1 MSEVAQVPQL
11 RFPEFNGDLEEKK
24 LDDVGSFKSGT
35 GFTEAEQGGKSGVP
49 FFKVSDMNLEGNQKV
64 MVSANNYVNDEQIAR
79 LNYKPINKK
88 SVIFAKVGAAVFL
101 ERKRIA
107 DSFLIDNNMMAFTPT
122 EDIDFIRQWFDTVR
136 LSKYAQVGALPS
148 YNASDLK
155 TIKIN
160 LPSLPEQTK
169 IANFLAAVD
178 TKIEQLSKKQALLGE
193 YKKGLMQQIFSQA
206 IRFKADDGSEFPDWE
221 EKKLGGMIDI
231 VVDNR
236 GKTPPV
242 VKERNIP
249 LIEVNAIGSKSIDYK
264 KVSKFVTPE
273 TFKNWFRK
281 YLNNGDIL
289 FSTVGQTAV
298 CSIYF
303 DSVKAAIA
311 QNIVGL
317 RFSSEDF
324 KFMYYLLTERKN
336 NHKFKRIEM
345 GAVQPS
351 VKVSQMI
358 HIDFKIPSFPEQQK
372 IANFLSSI
380 DNKIEQV
387 GKQLRESKQFK
398 KALLQ
403 QMFV

>member
-11 RFPEFNGDLEEKK
+11 RFPEFNGDWEEKK

-206 IRFKADDGSEFPDWE
+206 TRFKADDGSEFPDWE

>member
-206 IRFKADDGSEFPDWE
+206 TRFKADDDSEFPDWE
-221 EKKLGGMIDI
+221 ERVLGDYLAHKSKK
-231 VVDNR
+231 N
-236 GKTPPV
+236 
-242 VKERNIP
+242 
-249 LIEVNAIGSKSIDYK
+249 
-264 KVSKFVTPE
+264 
-273 TFKNWFRK
+273 
-281 YLNNGDIL
+281 
-289 FSTVGQTAV
+289 
-298 CSIYF
+298 
-303 DSVKAAIA
+303 
-311 QNIVGL
+311 
-317 RFSSEDF
+317 
-324 KFMYYLLTERKN
+324 KN
-336 NHKFKRIEM
+336 NEVDLVLSVSNKKGFITQDEQFDGYQVASKDLTNYKIVEKGEYAYNPSRINVGSIARLKNNTIGIVSPMYVVFKLKNLDSIFFDNLYQTHLFKHLIKV
-345 GAVQPS
+345 GCSGS
-351 VKVSQMI
+351 VRDSLNFNDMA
-358 HIDFKIPSFPEQQK
+358 DFVFSFPSLEEQAK

-380 DNKIEQV
+380 DSKIEQV
-387 GKQLRESKQFK
+387 GKQLDESKQFK

>member
-206 IRFKADDGSEFPDWE
+206 TRFKADDGSEFPDWE